1 MGYKGDSRVTIY
13 HKRIEDLKRDTEIP
27 IYNSLNVTSALEMY
41 SYIVN
46 KLSESDFGTVS

>member
-1 MGYKGDSRVTIY
+1 MD
-13 HKRIEDLKRDTEIP
+13 KRIEDLKRDTEIP